1 MVVIYKS
8 IFLVLSSTQALH
20 KISLRENVCTVR
32 VCEVLLSLASTLIDL
47 GVLANNTKALLLSS
61 LVKSDNNKAE
71 DGMATA
77 AVVVLPTP
85 PVNDTTKDKPE
96 NENGTSHGESEKGHS
111 PPPSSSTSMTPE
123 FSLHNTFMDIV
134 IRYGYLF
141 FCVSYFKDH

>member
-1 MVVIYKS
+1 M
-8 IFLVLSSTQALH
+8 LSTQALH

-71 DGMATA
+71 DGMAVGAGVNAA
-77 AVVVLPTP
+77 AVVALPTP

-96 NENGTSHGESEKGHS
+96 NENGTSHHAGESEKGHS
-111 PPPSSSTSMTPE
+111 PPPGSSTSMTPE

-134 IRYGYLF
+134 IRYVACF
-141 FCVSYFKDH
+141 FFSESS